1 MTFRALL
8 NEIRELVSIGLADLG
23 YPQETFDLSE
33 PPRPEFGDVSSNVAF
48 QISKKLNRKP
58 YDIARDFVEN
68 HLKPFLGDGEK
79 GGRHSLILSVEAHP
93 VGYVNF
99 RANYGNLAEVTLNQ
113 VLENPSYGFYN
124 VGKGSHVVIEH
135 TSVNPNKALHVGHLR
150 NVVLGDTIHR
160 ILKTTNHNV
169 TVLNYVDDSGL
180 QVADIVVAFRFAG
193 FPLEPGEKSMKFDH
207 YCGDHVYVKINELYK
222 TDHDLEER
230 RRLVLKEMEDGRS
243 EMARFAST
251 IVSRVLHEQLLTCW
265 RMKVHYDLL
274 NFESQI
280 VISKLWE
287 KSFGL
292 LKDKRIVHLAAD
304 GKNKG
309 CWVISGENESADEKV
324 ILRSDHTTTYIA
336 KDIPYAAWKLGLV
349 DDPFYYYKFSDQWDN
364 TSLWATTLDSSKRNS
379 EHPKFNFA
387 DRAITLID
395 SRQSRLQSIISGIL
409 SQFQQIENRYHHL
422 AYEPVTLSS
431 KTADLLGVK
440 KGDGHSMHMSGRK
453 GVYVNADRVV
463 EMVQS
468 KAYEEVRSRNPRLSE
483 EHLCRVAE
491 AISISAI
498 RYNLIRYDLDKI
510 ITFDIVDSLSLEGDT
525 GPYIQY
531 AYARSRRLLEK
542 STEKISLPSFC
553 LLKEEPE
560 IVLIKAIAKLDL
572 VVEDAARTLNPK
584 SIARYVHMMATAFNL
599 FYEIVPVLKEPDME
613 KRITRLALVEAFSRT
628 LKNAFYLLGIEPLN
642 EM

>member
-8 NEIRELVSIGLADLG
+8 NEIRQVVSIGLTDLG

-33 PPRPEFGDVSSNVAF
+33 PPRSEFGDVSSNVAF

-58 YDIARDFVEN
+58 YEIATDFVEN
-68 HLKPFLGDGEK
+68 HIKPFLGEAEK
-79 GGRHSLILSVEAHP
+79 GARHSLISSVEAHP

-99 RANYGNLAEVTLNQ
+99 RANYGNLAAVTLNQ
-113 VLENPSYGFYN
+113 VLENPSYGFYD
-124 VGKGSHVVIEH
+124 VGKGSHVVVEH

-160 ILKTTNHNV
+160 ILKTTNHKV

-180 QVADIVVAFRFAG
+180 QVADIIVAFMFAG
-193 FPLEPGEKSMKFDH
+193 FPLEPDEKSMKFDQ

-222 TDHDLEER
+222 TERGLEEQ
-230 RRLVLKEMEDGRS
+230 RRLVLKEMEDGGS
-243 EMARFAST
+243 ELARFAST
-251 IVSRVLHEQLLTCW
+251 IVSRVLYEQLTTCW

-280 VISKLWE
+280 VMSKLWE
-287 KSFGL
+287 KSFSL
-292 LKDKRIVHLAAD
+292 LKDKRIVHLANA

-309 CWVISGENESADEKV
+309 CWVIAGENESADEKV
-324 ILRSDHTTTYIA
+324 IVRSNLTTTYIA

-349 DDPFYYYKFSDQWDN
+349 DDPFYYYKFSDQWDS
-364 TSLWATTLDSSKRNS
+364 TPLWATTLDSSKRNG

-387 DRAITLID
+387 DRAITIID
-395 SRQSRLQSIISGIL
+395 SRQSRLQKIISGIL
-409 SQFQQIENRYHHL
+409 LQFQQIENRYHHL

-440 KGDGHSMHMSGRK
+440 IGERHSMHMSGRK
-453 GVYVNADRVV
+453 GVYVNADFVV
-463 EMVQS
+463 DMVHS
-468 KAYEEVRSRNPRLSE
+468 KAYEEVRLRNPRFSE
-483 EHLCRVAE
+483 EQLSKVAE

-498 RYNLIRYDLDKI
+498 RYNLIKYDLDKI

-531 AYARSRRLLEK
+531 AYARSRRMLEK
-542 STEKISLPSFC
+542 STEKISHPSFC
-553 LLKEEPE
+553 LLKEEHE

-584 SIARYVHMMATAFNL
+584 SIARYVHTMATAFNL

-613 KRITRLALVEAFSRT
+613 KRVSRLALVEAFSRT

>member
-8 NEIRELVSIGLADLG
+8 NEIRQVVSIGLTSLG
-23 YPQETFDLSE
+23 YPQETFDLLE

-58 YDIARDFVEN
+58 YDIARDFVEYY
-68 HLKPFLGDGEK
+68 LKPILGEAEK
-79 GGRHSLILSVEAHP
+79 AGRHSLILSVETHQA
-93 VGYVNF
+93 GYVNF
-99 RANYGNLAEVTLNQ
+99 RANYDNLAAITLNQ

-124 VGKGSHVVIEH
+124 VGNGCHVLVEH

-160 ILKTTNHNV
+160 ILKSTDHKV
-169 TVLNYVDDSGL
+169 TVLNYIDDSGL
-180 QVADIVVAFRFAG
+180 QVADIVVAFMFAG
-193 FPLEPGEKSMKFDH
+193 FPLEPGEKSMKFDK

-222 TDHDLEER
+222 TDRGLEER
-230 RRLVLKEMEDGRS
+230 RRFVLKEIEDGRS
-243 EMARFAST
+243 ELARFAST
-251 IVSRVLHEQLLTCW
+251 IVSRVLYEQLLTCW

-280 VISKLWE
+280 ITSKLWE
-287 KSFGL
+287 KLFIL
-292 LKDKRIVHLAAD
+292 LKDKRILHLADD

-324 ILRSDHTTTYIA
+324 IVRSDLTITYIA

-349 DDPFYYYKFSDQWDN
+349 DDPFFYYKFCDQWDN
-364 TSLWATTLDSSKRNS
+364 TPLWATTLDSSKRNS
-379 EHPKFNFA
+379 EHPKFNSA
-387 DRAITLID
+387 DRAITIID
-395 SRQSRLQSIISGIL
+395 SRQSRLQSIISDIL
-409 SQFQQIENRYHHL
+409 LHFQQIETRYHHL

-431 KTADLLGVK
+431 KTAGLLGVK
-440 KGDGHSMHMSGRK
+440 IGDRQSMHMSGRK
-453 GVYVNADRVV
+453 GVYVNADRVL
-463 EMVQS
+463 EMVHS
-468 KAYEEVRSRNPRLSE
+468 KAYEEVRVRNPSFSGE
-483 EHLCRVAE
+483 QLCEIAE
-491 AISISAI
+491 AVSISAI

-542 STEKISLPSFC
+542 STEKISQPSFC
-553 LLKEEPE
+553 LLNKEQE

-584 SIARYVHMMATAFNL
+584 SIARYVHMIAAAFNL

-613 KRITRLALVEAFSRT
+613 KRVARLALVEAFSIT